1 MAKYN
6 ELMKICGLDECGRGA
21 FAGPLV
27 AAAVIINS
35 DLPTFESLLPAPLRD
50 SKKLTPTQ
58 RNKIVS
64 VVSELPIIYE
74 IEEVSVAD
82 INEHGLGWANKV
94 IFERLI
100 AKIKATIY
108 IVDGN
113 LKFES
118 PRIQT
123 LVKGDDRCYPVM
135 LASII
140 AKVHRDHLLQDL
152 HPRYPAYGWDQNAGY
167 GTAHH
172 LSALKSHGLSP
183 HHRLQFVQTY
193 FHNHFVLP

>member
-1 MAKYN
+1 
-6 ELMKICGLDECGRGA
+6 MKICGLDECGRGA

-35 DLPTFESLLPAPLRD
+35 DLSSFESLLPAPLRD
-50 SKKLTPTQ
+50 SKKLSASQ
-58 RNKIVS
+58 REKIVS
-64 VVSELPIIYE
+64 VLPQLSVTYLLAE
-74 IEEVSVAD
+74 ISVED
-82 INEHGLGWANKV
+82 INERGLGWANRE

-100 AKIKATIY
+100 AKMKANLY

-113 LKFES
+113 LNFRN
-118 PRIQT
+118 PRVRT
-123 LVKGDDRCYPVM
+123 LIKGDDKCLPVM

-140 AKVHRDHLLQDL
+140 AKVHRDKLLTAL
-152 HPRYPAYGWDQNAGY
+152 HRANPGYQWDQNAGY

-172 LSALKSHGLSP
+172 LSAIKANGLSP

-193 FHNHFVLP
+193 FHNHLALP